1 MCATS
6 ALSQSRWSLVFIA
19 CFTGNPS
26 ALYASNFNPVSA
38 LLACLDCYL
47 SCALFFLIL
56 IFHTFTLCASQ
67 QLTFPIFAHTHII
80 YKSGSFHLFA
90 VPTSVS
96 IFLLAVIVS
105 PSPCALLQYSFPYSV
120 PLSSIFF
127 TLVVSLAIIVSIQFT
142 PPRHKAPQKVL
153 FV

>member
-38 LLACLDCYL
+38 LLACLDSYL

-96 IFLLAVIVS
+96 IFLLALSHCFSVS
-105 PSPCALLQYSFPYSV
+105 MCPAP
-120 PLSSIFF
+120 IFF
-127 TLVVSLAIIVSIQFT
+127 PLFCAIIIHLLHLGCLTCHYCFHSVHTTS
-142 PPRHKAPQKVL
+142 P
-153 FV
+153 

>member
-6 ALSQSRWSLVFIA
+6 VLSQSRWSLVFIA

-56 IFHTFTLCASQ
+56 IFYTFTLCASQ
-67 QLTFPIFAHTHII
+67 QLTFPIFVHTHII
-80 YKSGSFHLFA
+80 YKSGSFHLFS

-96 IFLLAVIVS
+96 IFLLALS
-105 PSPCALLQYSFPYSV
+105 LSPCALLLYPFPYSV